1 MDEDTVLFNTN
12 GKSILAVGGEE
23 IVGAKGNLL
32 VNDKVKDIEVKDGVI
47 TEMTLAERASDKEQA
62 LQDAINAANTEIAK
76 VTAAQTAYT
85 NAGGL
90 ATAEVYTA
98 VTDAKEALE
107 AAVEEEVTADIKA
120 ATKDLTDALT
130 ALDEATDALIEA
142 DPAKALEEATE
153 AVVKAEGSKLQADVD
168 DALALVNALP
178 ESEEKAGL
186 IVRLNKIEVVVETG
200 VKTRGEVTIEG
211 VDGAVSV
218 PEVEEVKAE
227 LVLGTLTIKSVLPGT
242 EGNDITVEV
251 VQAEEVARQELEIE
265 VDGNDITITLPT
277 DALEVAVEVTEAELA
292 KALNEEAS
300 ALVEASTTTDDAV
313 VAPAGKALLEGGVDA
328 KAEKPEVTAKAEVY
342 TLTITN
348 GATETGTIIVKG
360 ADANVEVDVVKGM
373 TPSMVAA
380 EIESSTLVATGY
392 TITVDGNKVIFTANA
407 DGAVAESLNITVVD
421 K

>member
-1 MDEDTVLFNTN
+1 MGNVASKISKREDV
-12 GKSILAVGGEE
+12 
-23 IVGAKGNLL
+23 
-32 VNDKVKDIEVKDGVI
+32 
-47 TEMTLAERASDKEQA
+47 
-62 LQDAINAANTEIAK
+62 
-76 VTAAQTAYT
+76 
-85 NAGGL
+85 
-90 ATAEVYTA
+90 
-98 VTDAKEALE
+98 
-107 AAVEEEVTADIKA
+107 
-120 ATKDLTDALT
+120 
-130 ALDEATDALIEA
+130 ALIEA